1 LSEADVN
8 DQLYAFAFRGLLTD
22 EALDQTPRIS
32 RIPQSA
38 AIDATIAKSV
48 AIDLLDEE
56 WVARS
61 RRMATVY
68 VAIAAFENSVREF
81 VAKRL
86 LEGPPP
92 RENWWTECVSE
103 KIRKKAESRQEE
115 ESKIRW
121 HTPRGDQPLN
131 YTEFGDLTA
140 IIGQNWELFEPHLR
154 NQDWVR
160 QILST
165 LERSRNVIM
174 HSGELASA
182 DVERIGTVIRD
193 WVKQVGS

>member
-1 LSEADVN
+1 MN

-22 EALDQTPRIS
+22 EALDRTPLMS
-32 RIPQSA
+32 SIPQSA

-48 AIDLLDEE
+48 AIDLLDED

-92 RENWWTECVSE
+92 RENWWTESVSE

-154 NQDWVR
+154 NQEWVR

-182 DVERIGTVIRD
+182 DIERIGTVIRD
-193 WVKQVGS
+193 WVTQVGS

>member
-1 LSEADVN
+1 MD
-8 DQLYAFAFRGLLTD
+8 DQLYSFAFRGLLTD
-22 EALDQTPRIS
+22 EALDRTPRVPW
-32 RIPQSA
+32 IPQSA
-38 AIDATIAKSV
+38 AIDAAIAKSV
-48 AIDLLDEE
+48 AC
-56 WVARS
+56 S

-68 VAIAAFENSVREF
+68 AAIAAFENSVREF

-92 RENWWTECVSE
+92 REGWWVERVSE
-103 KIRKKAESRQEE
+103 KIRKKAETRQEE
-115 ESKIRW
+115 EAKIRW

-182 DVERIGTVIRD
+182 DIERIGTVIRD